1 MALTAGVR
9 NHRIPVSPAHS
20 VGRQDDRVAAV
31 ASLYRI
37 RIKGRLGATALSA
50 FPSMA
55 FELLAGETV
64 LTGRL
69 EDQSALFGV
78 LAQIEGL
85 GLELLEL
92 RQVRSSPRSPQSGDD
107 HSPDVV

>member
-1 MALTAGVR
+1 MR
-9 NHRIPVSPAHS
+9 NHRIPVWPAHS
-20 VGRQDDRVAAV
+20 IGRHDDGVATRAG
-31 ASLYRI
+31 LYTI

-55 FELLAGETV
+55 HELKDSETL

-69 EDQSALFGV
+69 EDRSALFGV

-85 GLELLEL
+85 GLELLEV
-92 RQVRSSPRSPQSGDD
+92 RQVRSSDG
-107 HSPDVV
+107 